1 MTYCLELLCAIMK
14 GTKNDL
20 KLTSANYTINGL
32 TATIEDRFDEQL
44 YQIDIKPLY
53 KKSKEGKKTS

>member
-1 MTYCLELLCAIMK
+1 MK
-14 GTKNDL
+14 GTESDL

-32 TATIEDRFDEQL
+32 TATVEDKYDEQL

-53 KKSKEGKKTS
+53 KKAKDSKKTS

>member
-14 GTKNDL
+14 GTESDL

-32 TATIEDRFDEQL
+32 TATVEDKYDEQL

-53 KKSKEGKKTS
+53 KKAKDSKKTS